1 MDPGKEGLPRKPRF
15 SAQQLH
21 VGKWLSPFF
30 FTCAVYFLL
39 WIPDDQPS
47 WVGALVKCLPVLSL
61 VVFLRAVDA
70 SGGYSARL
78 QGALLCSAVGD
89 ACLVWP
95 EAFLH
100 GVAAFAAAHLLYL
113 WAFGLTP
120 LQPGLLLLVILAA
133 LPYYGLLLWHLP
145 PDLVLALTAY
155 SLALATMLWRGLA
168 RGGSTGWG
176 ALLFTLS
183 DTTLAWNAF
192 AQPLPHARLVVMTTY
207 YSAQVLISLSVS
219 QSPKLKPN

>member
-1 MDPGKEGLPRKPRF
+1 MQETGSVAGAGVGAGGSAPRAAWRGEAGKQKAHPALPR
-15 SAQQLH
+15 
-21 VGKWLSPFF
+21 LSP
-30 FTCAVYFLL
+30 
-39 WIPDDQPS
+39 
-47 WVGALVKCLPVLSL
+47 
-61 VVFLRAVDA
+61 R
-70 SGGYSARL
+70 
-78 QGALLCSAVGD
+78 
-89 ACLVWP
+89 
-95 EAFLH
+95 
-100 GVAAFAAAHLLYL
+100 GVAAFAATHLLYL

-183 DTTLAWNAF
+183 DTMLAWNAF

>member
-1 MDPGKEGLPRKPRF
+1 MVLKPGLGLGAGLVSR
-15 SAQQLH
+15 AQQPPGPLKQLH

-70 SGGYSARL
+70 GGGYSARL

-95 EAFLH
+95 KAFLH
-100 GVAAFAAAHLLYL
+100 GERGPVALSLSEPGQGWVWGA
-113 WAFGLTP
+113 TP
-120 LQPGLLLLVILAA
+120 R
-133 LPYYGLLLWHLP
+133 
-145 PDLVLALTAY
+145 
-155 SLALATMLWRGLA
+155 RGPA
-168 RGGSTGWG
+168 RG
-176 ALLFTLS
+176 
-183 DTTLAWNAF
+183 
-192 AQPLPHARLVVMTTY
+192 R
-207 YSAQVLISLSVS
+207 S
-219 QSPKLKPN
+219 Q